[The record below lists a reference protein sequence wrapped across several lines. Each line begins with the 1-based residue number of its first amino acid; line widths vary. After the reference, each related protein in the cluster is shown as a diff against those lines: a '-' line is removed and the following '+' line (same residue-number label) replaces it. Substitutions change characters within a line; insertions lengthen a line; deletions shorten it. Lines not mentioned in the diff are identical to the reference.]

1 MEGFLRIQQME
12 NFRILKSETA
22 LISHVPLCL
31 PHLSRQHRYSPVEN
45 KISYSL
51 TALKHYKAMN
61 HLLILLSH
69 LLSLELDADLLEGRG
84 CNLRI

>member
-1 MEGFLRIQQME
+1 MGSFQ
-12 NFRILKSETA
+12 ILKSGTTV
-22 LISHVPLCL
+22 ISPVPLCL
-31 PHLSRQHRYSPVEN
+31 PHLGIQHKHSPVEN

-51 TALKHYKAMN
+51 TALKQYKAMN

-84 CNLRI
+84 CNLQI